1 MPGIGVAVGSDGL
14 TKTCIIPVRIAGDDI
29 QIGGKLAPYLF
40 LQSEGIDIGAIAD
53 DILLAHVIITCDLFQ
68 IASVKFRLLFHI
80 YTSYSYIFEILY
92 FRHCHYL

>member
-40 LQSEGIDIGAIAD
+40 
-53 DILLAHVIITCDLFQ
+53 
-68 IASVKFRLLFHI
+68 
-80 YTSYSYIFEILY
+80 
-92 FRHCHYL
+92 